1 MEEQKKVRCAIYTRK
16 STDEGLDKEFN
27 TLEAQREAGANYIL
41 SQKHQGWVLLDERY
55 DDGGFSGGNINRPA
69 LKRLIHDV
77 EAGKIDMIVVYK
89 IDRLTRS
96 LADFSK
102 LIEVLDKHKCS
113 FVSVT
118 QNFNTYDSMGRLVFN
133 DSVKEFLNLKRKLGN
148 YFDEAS
154 KEDIFDYIPPQ
165 KTNQI
170 YTPKKVVVEMVDSL
184 LAENPECFD
193 DPNKTFID
201 LYMKSGLYITEI
213 VKRLYRNEK
222 MKQAFPNDKE
232 RLQHIF
238 ANQVYGLAPTE
249 IIYRIAIAYI
259 LGFSDEIKIEKHN
272 LRQFDTLPAVQSGNL
287 EQKLDEI
294 YG

>member
-1 MEEQKKVRCAIYTRK
+1 
-16 STDEGLDKEFN
+16 
-27 TLEAQREAGANYIL
+27 
-41 SQKHQGWVLLDERY
+41 
-55 DDGGFSGGNINRPA
+55 
-69 LKRLIHDV
+69 
-77 EAGKIDMIVVYK
+77 
-89 IDRLTRS
+89 
-96 LADFSK
+96 
-102 LIEVLDKHKCS
+102 
-113 FVSVT
+113 
-118 QNFNTYDSMGRLVFN
+118 
-133 DSVKEFLNLKRKLGN
+133 
-148 YFDEAS
+148 
-154 KEDIFDYIPPQ
+154 
-165 KTNQI
+165 
-170 YTPKKVVVEMVDSL
+170 MVDSL

-259 LGFSDEIKIEKHN
+259 LGSSDEIKIEKHN